1 MKNHITK
8 TGIELEGLWNHRPDN
23 FKEDGSV
30 SFNDECDG
38 DCRDNCECSDNCE
51 CDMCRAC
58 HGCENNPDYCEC
70 DDCLICAGCEC
81 SLDFCDCEINYK
93 RLESCNKPKSECNG
107 NNIFCDDCKDF
118 CNDKFRDN
126 QIISRDCTLGHG
138 TFNNCSWECEC
149 CCECDCD
156 CTKGGELASKPLDK
170 TEIKDFIKDNYPD
183 EVNSSCGL
191 HVHLSF
197 NDDKRDVHIL
207 ATKEFNDYFVKSME
221 NWAIDRKLNNPSRF
235 YHRLKGD
242 QSYCK
247 REFKGYS
254 QLKNSDDRYTQIN
267 FCSYAK
273 FNTVEFRLATMFD
286 NNDISVEYVD
296 KLHAIVNDYLSKN
309 KPKVYEFNLKIN
321 KSTSIYLKLNMVK
334 SGLRI
339 FVKTFGIED
348 EVKNKDYSNYDKFSL
363 YSNHREIFRLNT
375 NLTSLIDVE
384 DNTNYTFLRLK
395 GSSNGKS
402 MIIKGMFSK
411 QDIEF
416 YMSRIISGLP
426 SLLRDIKGN
435 KIICV

>member
-8 TGIELEGLWNHRPDN
+8 TGIELEGLWNERPTN

-30 SFNDECDG
+30 SFDDDGCDG
-38 DCRDNCECSDNCE
+38 DCRDNCECL
-51 CDMCRAC
+51 
-58 HGCENNPDYCEC
+58 DYCEC
-70 DDCLICAGCEC
+70 DRCLVCNGCDDSIDNCDCSSCLYCEDCENEYESCECDRNYRHLKECDIVSCNNANVCDDCINNCEDEFDNNQNVGRNCQACQGISIQCDGDCGCEC
-81 SLDFCDCEINYK
+81 QC
-93 RLESCNKPKSECNG
+93 ECNCV
-107 NNIFCDDCKDF
+107 N
-118 CNDKFRDN
+118 
-126 QIISRDCTLGHG
+126 
-138 TFNNCSWECEC
+138 
-149 CCECDCD
+149 
-156 CTKGGELASKPLDK
+156 GGELVSKPLNK
-170 TEIKDFIKDNYPD
+170 NEIKGFIKDNYPD
-183 EVNSSCGL
+183 RVNSSCGM

-207 ATKEFNDYFVKSME
+207 ATKEFNDYFVKSFE
-221 NWAIDRKLNNPSRF
+221 KWAIDRKLNNPSRF

-286 NNDISVEYVD
+286 NNNISVEYVD

-384 DNTNYTFLRLK
+384 DYTNYTFLRLK

-416 YMSRIISGLP
+416 YMTSLINGLP
-426 SLLRDIKGN
+426 RLIRDIKGV
-435 KIICV
+435 KMICV